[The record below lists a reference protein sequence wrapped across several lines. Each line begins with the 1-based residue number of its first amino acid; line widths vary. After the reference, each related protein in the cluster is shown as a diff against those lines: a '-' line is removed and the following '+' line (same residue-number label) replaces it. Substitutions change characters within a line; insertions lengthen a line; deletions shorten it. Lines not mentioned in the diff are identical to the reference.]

1 MRWVA
6 SPSEAR
12 RVTGEMDVPGAR
24 GPGLGLFRVAPF
36 VEGVP
41 CSIGAVVTAD
51 GVAVLRSVENLV
63 LRDGR
68 RFLYS
73 GVSSVYDPPVGVQR
87 SMAEAARR
95 VGEELRRR
103 VGYRGAFSVDGIVTA
118 AGWRATEVN
127 TRASGGFGMLKGLTV
142 PVGLLN
148 AAIVEGW
155 DDGALTSAVIESTL
169 RPLLEADRAL
179 RLVRVLPA
187 LPPGTPASV
196 AVCIDGQTA
205 RVAADGEEPDGE
217 LLVGR
222 AATGA
227 VVMSRVAARPGA
239 GPTPGPSAG
248 PLAVALLDLADR
260 LWSTG
265 TAGLTAAGGTG
276 AG

>member
-1 MRWVA
+1 
-6 SPSEAR
+6 
-12 RVTGEMDVPGAR
+12 
-24 GPGLGLFRVAPF
+24 
-36 VEGVP
+36 
-41 CSIGAVVTAD
+41 
-51 GVAVLRSVENLV
+51 
-63 LRDGR
+63 
-68 RFLYS
+68 
-73 GVSSVYDPPVGVQR
+73 
-87 SMAEAARR
+87 
-95 VGEELRRR
+95 
-103 VGYRGAFSVDGIVTA
+103 
-118 AGWRATEVN
+118 
-127 TRASGGFGMLKGLTV
+127 
-142 PVGLLN
+142 LLN